1 MTTTTPIANLESI
14 ERGDFVIKTNQYT
27 KSLFKVVDKNHT
39 PSGKVRLVLVNA
51 LTINPKTSTV
61 IPENDRHWYPRRTT
75 CFAKVNP
82 LEFPDWVSHKRQAQT
97 NGRFDRIGWQ
107 YDWSLFDQNIDTIE
121 PRIRSPFNFESCV
134 VDPIKSAINDIE
146 KSIAIKLE
154 HSDGASIRSVM
165 QTDWFIDQIG
175 CLKSLR
181 SDLATA
187 EKRLSILKKKSNAD
201 KN

>member
-61 IPENDRHWYPRRTT
+61 INDTR
-75 CFAKVNP
+75 FAKVNP